1 MDVLLALLT
10 RNSCMWRQI
19 WHAKDICLVLSEM
32 KHATGHESRHCFSE
46 PSQSAVRGEDN
57 DWRQLC
63 NISRREQHFC
73 RNSISVGRFPAGWY
87 SGLYW
92 QYQLLCVR
100 EYSTV
105 AVGCEDESILQCHIF
120 LCSVSQSL
128 AHINMSC
135 GLIKLTRFFSGCLAE
150 IVHNMQSNFARTYI
164 SYGSFSSHEDDSQWR
179 RRKVRFISHA
189 GLNLFPFARI
199 TTIQHFFMTGCRV
212 ATSVTFNMPG
222 FDDQALVSHD
232 LCDVQIDDVFNV
244 VPRLKN
250 IAIVLAAR
258 ELAPR

>member
-135 GLIKLTRFFSGCLAE
+135 DLIKLTRFFFRMFNRNCAQYAEQFCSYLHQLWVFLITWRWLAVKKKKSTFHFSRWLKPLP
-150 IVHNMQSNFARTYI
+150 ICTHYDHSAFFYDRLQSR
-164 SYGSFSSHEDDSQWR
+164 H
-179 RRKVRFISHA
+179 
-189 GLNLFPFARI
+189 
-199 TTIQHFFMTGCRV
+199 
-212 ATSVTFNMPG
+212 
-222 FDDQALVSHD
+222 
-232 LCDVQIDDVFNV
+232 
-244 VPRLKN
+244 
-250 IAIVLAAR
+250 
-258 ELAPR
+258 